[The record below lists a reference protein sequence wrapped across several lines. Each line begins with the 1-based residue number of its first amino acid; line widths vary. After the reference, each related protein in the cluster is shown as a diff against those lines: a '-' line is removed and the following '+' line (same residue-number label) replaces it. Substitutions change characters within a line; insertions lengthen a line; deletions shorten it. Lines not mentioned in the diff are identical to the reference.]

1 MGMGTSSS
9 RSPGVRAVEAARS
22 ALSSPLLDFPVKNAK
37 VNIIIVMG
45 LFHFIR
51 MSLYVYVNT
60 YIFYDRVSYSM
71 SLVVVI

>member
-37 VNIIIVMG
+37 VIIIVMG

-51 MSLYVYVNT
+51 MSLYVYVNI

>member
-9 RSPGVRAVEAARS
+9 RSPGVRAVEAALS

-37 VNIIIVMG
+37 VIIIVMG

-51 MSLYVYVNT
+51 MSLYVYVNI